1 MSFITNTASVV
12 RNASEISEEMIYPHF
27 NSNDSLSSNA
37 SPTPP
42 ELRPLSREQKHAG
55 TQIVNYFNANAL
67 LHRWAILT
75 AQMQSGKTETYLFI
89 AAEMLR
95 LGLIQ
100 HFVIFSGNAETALKN
115 QIVEILTDT
124 FPEEMYTEED
134 QQQKSFMRKYEDYL
148 IDNTNLRTRQILDV
162 LRIFK
167 TKSQR
172 AVVWGNELSKYSGS
186 TTDTLFIWEES
197 HFAQDQ
203 DNLPAKMLQ
212 RIGFSADGDTTL
224 LSTNRNY
231 VVSVSATGFSEL
243 SDNHYQTQGK
253 LVQNLE
259 PGAGYNSVEKMMT
272 NGCIKSYKTIA
283 GGLNE
288 ALSRQHA
295 NPVYAVIR
303 VTNKNAQEIT
313 GICRA
318 KGWNVVSHDSTTESD
333 EGRRTWNN
341 MKNVPVVDT
350 VILLKG
356 LCRMGQNIEKTHVL
370 FCFET
375 SKNSKTDTILQSFV
389 GRVCGYSTN
398 SENVHV
404 YLPEKT
410 FNNGEIDRYIRMAK
424 GEEVMPLKARN
435 LAPLAEKVPENGRFP
450 IIPLLFRKRVLSPSE
465 HLEGLNATEKRRIM
479 LMDIRAAIN
488 ADDFENLNNP
498 NTLNKVK
505 ELMNKEEVDEEFRI
519 RRVWDKK
526 EKRIFPQHVV
536 VDKLIN
542 ESWGRVVVGYKQ
554 RNSERIPIWST
565 DSQNNPSPMKRNA
578 IQGRGIDMTGNRVNA
593 WTTENGD
600 VYLEC
605 LVENEE
611 RLAEVTTDSKVART
625 TKKEVFCQKLEDGTN
640 VAFSIHLT
648 PMSAHFVDKM
658 SAELSEIVKLSLTL
672 TNVTTTRK
680 INSVKDS
687 TYKGIS
693 LSAQV
698 LASLKPGGSVYNHIH
713 TTYGVTLK
721 IAKSKAVTTS
731 AHNLLG
737 VTRIAS
743 ISW

>member
-1 MSFITNTASVV
+1 MSSTTNTASVV
-12 RNASEISEEMIYPHF
+12 RTASEISEGMIYPHF
-27 NSNDSLSSNA
+27 NSNNSLSIFNSQS
-37 SPTPP
+37 SPSPAV
-42 ELRPLSREQKHAG
+42 LRPLSREQGNAG
-55 TQIVNYFNANAL
+55 TQIINYFNTNPL
-67 LHRWAILT
+67 SHRWAILT

-100 HFVIFSGNAETALKN
+100 HFVIFSGNAETALKT

-124 FPEEMYTEED
+124 FPEDVYTEEER
-134 QQQKSFMRKYEDYL
+134 QQKSFMRKYEDYL
-148 IDNTNLRTRQILDV
+148 IDNTNLRTRQILDI
-162 LRIFK
+162 LRTFK
-167 TKSQR
+167 TKGQR

-203 DNLPAKMLQ
+203 SNLPAKMLQ

-224 LSTNRNY
+224 LSGNRNY
-231 VVSVSATGFSEL
+231 VLSVSATGFSEL
-243 SDNHYQTQGK
+243 SDNLYQTQGK

-259 PGAGYNSVEKMMT
+259 PSAGYNSVEKMMT
-272 NGCIKSYKTIA
+272 GGRIKSYKTIKE
-283 GGLNE
+283 GLNQ
-288 ALSRQHA
+288 ALSREHTT
-295 NPVYAVIR
+295 PVYSVVR
-303 VTNKNAQEIT
+303 VTNKNALEVTEIC
-313 GICRA
+313 GA
-318 KGWNVVSHDSTTESD
+318 KGWRVVSHDSTTESD
-333 EGRRTWNN
+333 EGRVTWNN
-341 MKNVPVVDT
+341 MKNAPTVDT

-375 SKNSKTDTILQSFV
+375 SKNSKTDTVLQSFV
-389 GRVCGYSTN
+389 GRTCGYSTN

-435 LAPLAEKVPENGRFP
+435 LTPLAEKVPENGRFP
-450 IIPLLFRKRVLSPSE
+450 IIPLLFRKNDLSPSE
-465 HLEGLNATEKRRIM
+465 HLAGLNAEGKRAMM
-479 LMDIRAAIN
+479 LMDIRAALN
-488 ADDFENLNNP
+488 AGEYENLNNP

-505 ELMNKEEVDEEFRI
+505 QLMEKEEVELLI

-526 EKRIFPQHVV
+526 EKRIFPQHEV

-542 ESWGRVVVGYKQ
+542 ESWGRVKEQNGK
-554 RNSERIPIWST
+554 WSVYPVN
-565 DSQNNPSPMKRNA
+565 DPSPMKRNA
-578 IQGRGIDMTGNRVNA
+578 IQGRGIDTTGNRVNA

-611 RLAEVTTDSKVART
+611 RMEEVTTSSKVART
-625 TKKEVFCQKLEDGTN
+625 TQKEVFCQKLEDGTEQITN
-640 VAFSIHLT
+640 GAFSINLT
-648 PMSAHFVDKM
+648 PMSANFVENMK
-658 SAELSEIVKLSLTL
+658 SELSEIVKLSLTL

-680 INSVKDS
+680 INSVKGNS
-687 TYKGIS
+687 YKGLS
-693 LSAQV
+693 LNPQV
-698 LASLKPGGSVYNHIH
+698 LASLQPGGSVYTHIQ
-713 TTYGVTLK
+713 TTYGVSLK
-721 IAKSKAVTTS
+721 MVKSKAVLTS
-731 AHNLLG
+731 AHNILG
-737 VTRIAS
+737 LVRIAS

>member
-148 IDNTNLRTRQILDV
+148 IDHTNLRTRQILDV
-162 LRIFK
+162 LRTFK
-167 TKSQR
+167 TKGQR

-288 ALSRQHA
+288 ALSKQHA

-341 MKNVPVVDT
+341 MKNAPLVDT

-375 SKNSKTDTILQSFV
+375 SKNSKTDTVLQSFV

-410 FNNGEIDRYIRMAK
+410 FNNGEIDRYVRMAK

-435 LAPLAEKVPENGRFP
+435 LAPLAEKVSTHGLFP
-450 IIPLLFRKRVLSPSE
+450 IIPLIIKKRDRSDVNKDDSSV
-465 HLEGLNATEKRRIM
+465 
-479 LMDIRAAIN
+479 IN
-488 ADDFENLNNP
+488 ADVIARINDNSFENLNTNDAVVDTIKTLLNGRDHVITVRRIVKKNGEQ
-498 NTLNKVK
+498 NTSQTDMIDNFNTSISTRTPLKYST
-505 ELMNKEEVDEEFRI
+505 I
-519 RRVWDKK
+519 REGTIKK
-526 EKRIFPQHVV
+526 E
-536 VDKLIN
+536 D
-542 ESWGRVVVGYKQ
+542 GT
-554 RNSERIPIWST
+554 SEKKDVS
-565 DSQNNPSPMKRNA
+565 KY
-578 IQGRGIDMTGNRVNA
+578 VNA
-593 WTTENGD
+593 WIMHNGD
-600 VYLEC
+600 IYVDF
-605 LVENEE
+605 
-611 RLAEVTTDSKVART
+611 LAPNSQRMTEVTSDSKVART
-625 TKKEVFCQKLEDGTN
+625 TKKEVFCQKLEDGTEQITN
-640 VAFSIHLT
+640 GAFSIHLT